1 MPANPDHETERFATR
16 PLILIVEDDPHI
28 GPVLRRLAARSFP
41 DHQVVLV
48 KNGMAALA
56 LVEQHTAN
64 LHLVVLDVCMPILD
78 GRLAA
83 AQIRALVPQVPIMPF
98 IADAAMLPVLL
109 DLGCVIPVI
118 KHTTPIS
125 AVPEH
130 MAEAM
135 ATPVP
140 PLANTPWVI
149 RVIMAQ
155 QQSAALLSFVQA
167 TDPARA
173 EASVSIPLTKADA
186 LTKYLRRIA
195 QHHPSRQ
202 IQAVLAAMSETM

>member
-1 MPANPDHETERFATR
+1 MPASNDNPTAPFMTR

-28 GPVLRRLAARSFP
+28 GPTLRRLAARSFP

-83 AQIRALVPQVPIMPF
+83 AQIRALAPRAPIMPF
-98 IADAAMLPVLL
+98 VADAAMLPVLL
-109 DLGCVIPVI
+109 DLGCVMPVI
-118 KHTTPIS
+118 KHMTPI
-125 AVPEH
+125 AALPEH

-149 RVIMAQ
+149 MAQ
-155 QQSAALLSFVQA
+155 QQSAALLSFVQD

-202 IQAVLAAMSETM
+202 IQAVLAAISETM

>member
-1 MPANPDHETERFATR
+1 MPASNDNPTAPFTTR

-28 GPVLRRLAARSFP
+28 GPTLRRLAASSFP

-56 LVEQHTAN
+56 LVEQHTAK

-78 GRLAA
+78 GRVAA
-83 AQIRALVPQVPIMPF
+83 AQIRALAPHVPIMPF

-109 DLGCVIPVI
+109 DLGCVMPVI

-125 AVPEH
+125 AVPEQ
-130 MAEAM
+130 MTQAM

-140 PLANTPWVI
+140 PLANTPWVA
-149 RVIMAQ
+149 MAQ
-155 QQSAALLSFVQA
+155 QQSRALLSFVRN
-167 TDPARA
+167 TDPGRA
-173 EASVSIPLTKADA
+173 EPTVSIPLTKADA

-202 IQAVLAAMSETM
+202 IQAVLAAISETM

>member
-1 MPANPDHETERFATR
+1 MPTNNDNLTAPFTTR

-28 GPVLRRLAARSFP
+28 GPTLRRLAAQSFP

-56 LVEQHTAN
+56 LVEQNTAN

-83 AQIRALVPQVPIMPF
+83 AQIRALAPQVPIMPF

-109 DLGCVIPVI
+109 DLGCVMPVI
-118 KHTTPIS
+118 KHMTSIS

-130 MAEAM
+130 MAKAM
-135 ATPVP
+135 TTPVP
-140 PLANTPWVI
+140 PLPNTPWVH
-149 RVIMAQ
+149 MAQ
-155 QQSAALLSFVQA
+155 QQSTALLSFVQA

-173 EASVSIPLTKADA
+173 EPTVSIPLMKADA

-195 QHHPSRQ
+195 QHHPSQQ
-202 IQAVLAAMSETM
+202 IQAVLAAMSEIM

>member
-28 GPVLRRLAARSFP
+28 GPTLRRLAARSFP

-56 LVEQHTAN
+56 LVEQHSAN

-83 AQIRALVPQVPIMPF
+83 AQIRALAPQAPIMPF

-109 DLGCVIPVI
+109 DLGCIMPVI
-118 KHTTPIS
+118 KHTIPITS
-125 AVPEH
+125 IPEH
-130 MAEAM
+130 MAQAM
-135 ATPVP
+135 ATSVP
-140 PLANTPWVI
+140 PLPNTPWVA
-149 RVIMAQ
+149 MAQ

-173 EASVSIPLTKADA
+173 EPSVSIPLTKADA

-202 IQAVLAAMSETM
+202 IQAVLAAISDTM

>member
-1 MPANPDHETERFATR
+1 MPTNNDNLTAPFTTR
-16 PLILIVEDDPHI
+16 PLILIVEDDPQI
-28 GPVLRRLAARSFP
+28 GPTLRRLAAPSFP

-56 LVEQHTAN
+56 MVEQHAAN

-83 AQIRALVPQVPIMPF
+83 AQIRALAPRVPIMPF

-109 DLGCVIPVI
+109 DLGCVLPII
-118 KHTTPIS
+118 KHTIPIAS
-125 AVPEH
+125 VPEQ
-130 MAEAM
+130 MAQAM
-135 ATPVP
+135 TTPVP
-140 PLANTPWVI
+140 PLPSTPWVQ
-149 RVIMAQ
+149 MAQ
-155 QQSAALLSFVQA
+155 QQSAALLSFVRA
-167 TDPARA
+167 TDPDRA
-173 EASVSIPLTKADA
+173 EPTVSIPLTKADA
-186 LTKYLRRIA
+186 LKKYLRRVA

>member
-1 MPANPDHETERFATR
+1 MPANPDHENERFATR
-16 PLILIVEDDPHI
+16 PLILIVEDDSHI
-28 GPVLRRLAARSFP
+28 GPTLRRLAARTFL

-48 KNGMAALA
+48 KNGLAALA
-56 LVEQHTAN
+56 LVEQHAVN

-83 AQIRALVPQVPIMPF
+83 AQIRALAPGVPIMPF
-98 IADAAMLPVLL
+98 IADQAMLPVLL
-109 DLGCVIPVI
+109 DLGCVMPII
-118 KHTTPIS
+118 KHMTPIS

-130 MAEAM
+130 MAKAM
-135 ATPVP
+135 TTPVP
-140 PLANTPWVI
+140 PLPNTPWVH
-149 RVIMAQ
+149 MAQ

-173 EASVSIPLTKADA
+173 EPTVSIPLMKADA

-202 IQAVLAAMSETM
+202 IQAVLAAMSDTM